1 MKVRINGREE
11 IIDEEMTILSLLN
24 SKGINPSMVVVEYN
38 YEIPDKEKWDSIL
51 INGGDNIE
59 IIKFIGG
66 G

>member
-11 IIDEEMTILSLLN
+11 IIDGEMTILSLLN
-24 SKGINPSMVVVEYN
+24 SKGINPSMVVVEHN

-51 INGGDNIE
+51 INDGDNIE
-59 IIKFIGG
+59 IVKFIGG